1 MPGPDDTTAGSRPA
15 GRGSRPG
22 NPALVALVAA
32 LLTLVL
38 SVSAPL
44 AEAARG
50 PGDDGPATG
59 AAHSGAAGGAV
70 TAAVPGVPARPR
82 VWLVRTTAVLTWAA
96 VPGAVAYRV
105 LNHSGRA
112 VWAGTARTT
121 TRSAMRPGGRYG
133 FRVQAV
139 GPHGGRSAPSA
150 QTLLA
155 VPPAVPGGVVAVV
168 SAAGVTLRWD
178 RTAGAIGFRIA
189 ADDATGHPTGAPRS
203 APGRSAS
210 LSWLAPGST
219 SGWSV
224 AAIAANGTGSAWST
238 PVRVTAPTATPATPL
253 ATVSTGSTGPGGA
266 RTTTAAVT
274 LSWPAVPGA
283 AGYALYNHTG
293 RRVRTVTATRTTI
306 GRLQPGTR
314 YTWSLAS
321 VNSARFVSPQS
332 TAVTVVT
339 PRLPD
344 PAVTTRSLTWG
355 GLQRTYLVATSTGAT
370 TGATVG
376 GPVTTSPAPA
386 IVLLHG
392 LGDTAADVLA
402 TTRILQPA
410 LAAGMVVIAPES
422 IGGIWNDGRLDAPGR
437 PGRDDVGF
445 VLAAVDAL
453 VARGVVDP
461 DRVTMAGYSN
471 GAGLAMRI
479 AAADPGRVAELVSF
493 SGALISDGRALL
505 PTAPVPT
512 VLVHGD
518 ADTIQPWAGRP
529 QLSPELPA
537 QYSQPVTSRIWR
549 LADGETGQP
558 AATVIE
564 APAWD
569 PGLAATLVQRWT
581 APAGTAGT
589 APFTFYRVVG
599 GQHRW
604 SYEPCAPATNTGC
617 SADDRTD
624 AQAEPFDATAL
635 LVSVAATAHT
645 LTAQTL
651 TAQTVAPA
659 SSDQPVR
666 STAGTSPGRS

>member
-1 MPGPDDTTAGSRPA
+1 MPGPDHTTAGSRPV

-22 NPALVALVAA
+22 TPALVALLAA
-32 LLTLVL
+32 LLPLVLPLVL

-44 AEAARG
+44 AQAARG
-50 PGDDGPATG
+50 PGANGPATG
-59 AAHSGAAGGAV
+59 AAHSGAAGAAV
-70 TAAVPGVPARPR
+70 TAARPAVPARPR
-82 VWLVRTTAVLTWAA
+82 VRLVGTTAVLTWAA
-96 VPGAVAYRV
+96 VPGAVRYRV

-155 VPPAVPGGVVAVV
+155 VPPAVPAGVVAVV

-219 SGWSV
+219 SDWSV
-224 AAIAANGTGSAWST
+224 AAVAANGTGSAWST

-253 ATVSTGSTGPGGA
+253 ATVSTGSTGPGVP
-266 RTTTAAVT
+266 RTTTTAVT

-283 AGYALYNHTG
+283 AGYALYNHAG

-306 GRLQPGTR
+306 DRLQPGTR

-339 PRLPD
+339 PRPPD
-344 PAVTTRSLTWG
+344 PAVATRTLTWG
-355 GLQRTYLVATSTGAT
+355 GQQRTYLVATP

-376 GPVTTSPAPA
+376 GPVPAGPAPA
-386 IVLLHG
+386 VVLLHG
-392 LGDTAADVLA
+392 LGDTAADFLA

-410 LAAGMVVIAPES
+410 LAAGVVVIAPES

-569 PGLAATLVQRWT
+569 PELAATLVQRWT

-635 LVSVAATAHT
+635 LVSVAATAHI
-645 LTAQTL
+645 LR
-651 TAQTVAPA
+651 PA
-659 SSDQPVR
+659 SSDQAVR